1 MRSLTFAKRNLK
13 EIIREPLN
21 VIFSIMLPLIL
32 LILFQQF
39 DIPAEAYIIKNFAPS
54 IIIFGFC
61 FLTMSASVLIAKD
74 RTTSFLSRLFTS
86 PLKSSEFIFGYLI
99 SLIPVALIQIILFF
113 TTSVF
118 LGLPLDK
125 NLFITVIALIFIA
138 IIFIALGILLGSL
151 CGDKAVAGVS
161 SVVVQLF
168 AFTSGMYFDIQ
179 ATGGFI
185 ATLSNILPFR
195 YMIDLSRALLDG
207 NYNNLLKPILMI
219 TIFGILT
226 IIISIIVFKKRSKSS

>member
-1 MRSLTFAKRNLK
+1 MRSLIFAKRNLK

-21 VIFSIMLPLIL
+21 VIFSIMLPLVL

-54 IIIFGFC
+54 IILFGFC
-61 FLTMSASVLIAKD
+61 FITMSTSVLIAKD

-99 SLIPVALIQIILFF
+99 SLIPVALVQIILFF
-113 TTSVF
+113 ITSILF
-118 LGLPLDK
+118 GLPVDK
-125 NLFITVIALIFIA
+125 NLFITVIALIFIS

-161 SVVVQLF
+161 SVVVQIF
-168 AFTSGMYFDIQ
+168 AFTSGMYFDIA

-195 YMIDLSRALLDG
+195 YMLDLSRSLLVG
-207 NYNNLLKPILMI
+207 NYDNLLKPILI
-219 TIFGILT
+219 IAVFGILVT
-226 IIISIIVFKKRSKSS
+226 VAAILVFKKKSKNS